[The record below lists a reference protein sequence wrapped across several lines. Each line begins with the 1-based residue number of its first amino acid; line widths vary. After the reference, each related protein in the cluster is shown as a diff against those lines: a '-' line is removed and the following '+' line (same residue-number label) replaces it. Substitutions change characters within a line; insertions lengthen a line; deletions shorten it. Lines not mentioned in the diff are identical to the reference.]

1 MKRLFCA
8 VKVTPSQAVRDTL
21 DTFRREMQGEKIS
34 WVSPD
39 NLHLT
44 LKFFGDTP
52 GYKQKKIT
60 PALRNAAAECSAFT
74 FRMEGCGTF
83 GNPRMPRVLWLGIK
97 DADDLDH
104 LYQTVNR
111 HLEPLGYKPDKAT
124 FVPHLTIGRIKHM
137 DDTGPLR
144 ELMAQYE
151 STFFGT
157 TEVNAFYLIQ
167 SILRPRGPEYKIL
180 EEFTCKGC

>member
-21 DTFRREMQGEKIS
+21 EAFHQELQGEKIS

-52 GYKQKKIT
+52 GYMQKKIT
-60 PALRNAAAECSAFT
+60 PALQNAAAECSAFS

-104 LYQTVNR
+104 LYQSVNR
-111 HLEPLGYKPDKAT
+111 QLEPLGYKPDKAT
-124 FVPHLTIGRIKHM
+124 FVPHLTIGRIKHL
-137 DDTGPLR
+137 DDTAPLR

-151 STFFGT
+151 STFLGT
-157 TEVNAFYLIQ
+157 IEVNAFYLIQ
-167 SILRPRGPEYKIL
+167 SILRPKGPEYKIL
-180 EEFTCKGC
+180 DEFSL

>member
-8 VKVTPSQAVRDTL
+8 VKVTPNQAIRDTMEV
-21 DTFRREMQGEKIS
+21 FRRELDGEKIS

-52 GYKQKKIT
+52 GHMQKKIV
-60 PALRNAAAECSAFT
+60 PALQNSAGECSGFS
-74 FRMEGCGTF
+74 FRMESCGTF
-83 GNPRMPRVLWLGIK
+83 GNPRMPRVLWFGIK
-97 DADDLDH
+97 DADDLDY

-111 HLEPLGYKPDKAT
+111 QLEPLGYKPDKAT
-124 FVPHLTIGRIKHM
+124 FVPHLTIGRIKHLS
-137 DDTGPLR
+137 DTGPLR
-144 ELMAQYE
+144 ELLASYE
-151 STFFGT
+151 NTEFGT

-167 SILRPRGPEYKIL
+167 SILRPQGPEYKFL
-180 EEFTCKGC
+180 NEFTL